1 MQQISAVIITLN
13 EERNLENC
21 IRSIQSVADEII
33 ILDSYS
39 TDATLS
45 IAEKYKCP
53 IVVTGFEPVDL
64 LQGILMAVQQLEKG
78 VFKVENQYARSV
90 QRDARPQRH
99 RTSRS

>member
-39 TDATLS
+39 KDATL
-45 IAEKYKCP
+45 
-53 IVVTGFEPVDL
+53 
-64 LQGILMAVQQLEKG
+64 
-78 VFKVENQYARSV
+78 
-90 QRDARPQRH
+90 
-99 RTSRS
+99 

>member
-45 IAEKYKCP
+45 IAEKYNCRFVQEQF
-53 IVVTGFEPVDL
+53 IGFWSTKK
-64 LQGILMAVQQLEKG
+64 QSYC
-78 VFKVENQYARSV
+78 FS
-90 QRDARPQRH
+90 
-99 RTSRS
+99 